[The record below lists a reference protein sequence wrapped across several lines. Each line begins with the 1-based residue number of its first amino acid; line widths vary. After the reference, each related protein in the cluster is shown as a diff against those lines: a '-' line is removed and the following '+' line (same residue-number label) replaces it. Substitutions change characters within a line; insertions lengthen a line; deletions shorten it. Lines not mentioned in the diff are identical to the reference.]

1 MNRHVLRNVIW
12 GLVLIGLGVIFILFL
27 TGTFDFDKDAGD
39 FIAEIL
45 QHTGLFYLSLEAYPE
60 YFQAQ
65 RIMGLILEAWSWWL
79 SEVFS

>member
-39 FIAEIL
+39 FIAEIFTTYWPVL
-45 QHTGLFYLSLEAYPE
+45 LIVGGLSGVLSSTKDYGSHIGSMVLVA
-60 YFQAQ
+60 
-65 RIMGLILEAWSWWL
+65 IGS
-79 SEVFS
+79 FS